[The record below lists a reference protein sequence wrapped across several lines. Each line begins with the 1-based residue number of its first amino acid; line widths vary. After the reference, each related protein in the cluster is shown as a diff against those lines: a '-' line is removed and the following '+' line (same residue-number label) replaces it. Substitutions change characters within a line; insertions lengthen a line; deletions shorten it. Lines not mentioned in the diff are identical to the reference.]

1 MTKRLHV
8 TYFERIIAENNRIID
23 TRLIRECYIY
33 SGDKYITEENAQF
46 RILRAIEHLSRPGD
60 FNFDER
66 FFTHRPEIQPLTVLA
81 TDSNDQI
88 TEARTVVYL
97 ITNRP
102 VNLNA
107 AT

>member
-8 TYFERIIAENNRIID
+8 TYFERIIAENNRIIE
-23 TRLIRECYIY
+23 TPLLSECYVY
-33 SGDKYITEENAQF
+33 NGDKYITEENAQL
-46 RILRAIEHLSRPGD
+46 RILRAIENLSRPDD

-66 FFTHRPEIQPLTVLA
+66 FFTHQPEIQPITVLA
-81 TDSNDQI
+81 ADANDQI
-88 TEARTVVYL
+88 AEAKTVVYL
-97 ITNRP
+97 ITHRP